1 MKFKSIL
8 LSSLLALGCTAAS
21 AQEAKTV
28 NVFNPHG
35 YLQVQIGGQ
44 ETLGEIGF
52 GDLLS
57 PNVQI
62 GYGYNFNKVV
72 GARISVNAWQSKAG
86 QEFLGQTYKWKWNY
100 AAPMVDAT
108 FNLSNLFCGF
118 NPNRVVN
125 VSVFAGIGANI
136 AWGNKEAATAQSN
149 MNAAYNNLLNQE
161 YNKYVNENVYDNPLF
176 PKDLLEALKK
186 DPKFNANL
194 PYGPN
199 LVADAYKNAKSDPA
213 LSYLWD
219 DTKVRLTGRVG
230 ANVDFRVSERV
241 SLGLEVS
248 ANTLNDRYNSKKA
261 GNSDWYFNA
270 LVGAKFTLGKSY
282 TTKTVPAP
290 KPVEKIIERIIEKP
304 VVAPA
309 PKTEA
314 KQEAVEENFR
324 RDIFFPIGNSNIAK
338 SQTTKIAEI
347 VDFMKENPDAKITL
361 TGYADK
367 GTGSESFND
376 KIAARRAQTVYNTL
390 AAKGVAKNRMIKK
403 SEGSR
408 VQPFEENDMNRV
420 TICIAK

>member
-57 PNVQI
+57 PNVQV

-72 GARISVNAWQSKAG
+72 GARVSLNAWQSKAG
-86 QEFLGQTYKWKWNY
+86 QDFLGQTYKWKWNY
-100 AAPMVDAT
+100 VAPMVDAT

-118 NPNRVVN
+118 NPNRLVN
-125 VSVFAGIGANI
+125 VGVFAGIGANI
-136 AWGNKEAATAQSN
+136 AWGNDEAATAQSN
-149 MNAAYNNLLNQE
+149 MNTAYTNLINSAYGNVNIPE
-161 YNKYVNENVYDNPLF
+161 INKV
-176 PKDLLEALKK
+176 
-186 DPKFNANL
+186 
-194 PYGPN
+194 
-199 LVADAYKNAKSDPA
+199 AKSDPA

-219 DTKVRLTGRVG
+219 GSKVRLTGRVG

-304 VVAPA
+304 APAPA
-309 PKTEA
+309 PKVES
-314 KQEAVEENFR
+314 KVVEENFR
-324 RDIFFPIGNSNIAK
+324 RDIFFPIGNTNIAK

-347 VDFMKENPDAKITL
+347 VEYMKENPDAKITL

-367 GTGSESFND
+367 GTGSAAFND

-403 SEGSR
+403 SMGSR

>member
-57 PNVQI
+57 PNVQV

-72 GARISVNAWQSKAG
+72 GARVSLNAWQSKAG

-100 AAPMVDAT
+100 VAPMVDAT

-118 NPNRVVN
+118 NPNRLVN
-125 VSVFAGIGANI
+125 VGVFAGIGANI
-136 AWGNKEAATAQSN
+136 AWGNDEAATAQSN
-149 MNAAYNNLLNQE
+149 MKTAYTNLINSAYGTTTIPE
-161 YNKYVNENVYDNPLF
+161 ANKV
-176 PKDLLEALKK
+176 
-186 DPKFNANL
+186 
-194 PYGPN
+194 
-199 LVADAYKNAKSDPA
+199 AKSDPA

-219 DTKVRLTGRVG
+219 GSKVRLTGRVG

-304 VVAPA
+304 APAPA
-309 PKTEA
+309 PKTET
-314 KQEAVEENFR
+314 KQEAVDENFR

-347 VDFMKENPDAKITL
+347 VTFMKENPDAKITL

-367 GTGSESFND
+367 GTGSAAFND

-390 AAKGVAKNRMIKK
+390 AAKGVAKSRMIKK
-403 SEGSR
+403 SMGSR

>member
-57 PNVQI
+57 PNVQV

-72 GARISVNAWQSKAG
+72 GARVSLNAWQSKAG

-100 AAPMVDAT
+100 VAPMVDAT

-118 NPNRVVN
+118 NPNRLVN
-125 VSVFAGIGANI
+125 VGVFAGIGANI
-136 AWGNKEAATAQSN
+136 AWGNDEATTAQSN
-149 MNAAYNNLLNQE
+149 MKTAYTNLINSAYGTTTPE
-161 YNKYVNENVYDNPLF
+161 ANKV
-176 PKDLLEALKK
+176 
-186 DPKFNANL
+186 
-194 PYGPN
+194 
-199 LVADAYKNAKSDPA
+199 AKSDPA

-219 DTKVRLTGRVG
+219 GSKVRLTGRVG

-282 TTKTVPAP
+282 TTKTIPAP

-304 VVAPA
+304 APAPA
-309 PKTEA
+309 PKVES
-314 KQEAVEENFR
+314 KVVEENFR
-324 RDIFFPIGNSNIAK
+324 RDIFFPIGNTNIAK
-338 SQTTKIAEI
+338 SQRTKIAEI
-347 VDFMKENPDAKITL
+347 VEYMKENPDAKITL

-367 GTGSESFND
+367 GTGSVRFND
-376 KIAARRAQTVYNTL
+376 KIAARRALTVYNTL
-390 AAKGVAKNRMIKK
+390 AAKGVAKSRMIKQSK
-403 SEGSR
+403 GCR

>member
-57 PNVQI
+57 PNVQV

-72 GARISVNAWQSKAG
+72 GARVSLNAWQSKAG

-100 AAPMVDAT
+100 VAPMVDAT

-118 NPNRVVN
+118 NPNRLVN
-125 VSVFAGIGANI
+125 VGVFAGIGANI
-136 AWGNKEAATAQSN
+136 AWGNDEAATAQSN
-149 MNAAYNNLLNQE
+149 MNAAYTNLINSAYGTTTIPE
-161 YNKYVNENVYDNPLF
+161 ANKV
-176 PKDLLEALKK
+176 
-186 DPKFNANL
+186 
-194 PYGPN
+194 
-199 LVADAYKNAKSDPA
+199 AKSDPA

-219 DTKVRLTGRVG
+219 GSKVRLTGRVG

-290 KPVEKIIERIIEKP
+290 KPVEKIIERFIEKP
-304 VVAPA
+304 APA
-309 PKTEA
+309 PVPKTET
-314 KQEAVEENFR
+314 KQEAVDENFR

-347 VDFMKENPDAKITL
+347 VTFMKENPDAKITL

-367 GTGSESFND
+367 GTGSAAFND

-390 AAKGVAKNRMIKK
+390 AAKGVAKSRMIKK
-403 SEGSR
+403 SMGSR

>member
-57 PNVQI
+57 PNVQV

-72 GARISVNAWQSKAG
+72 GARVSLNAWQSKAG

-100 AAPMVDAT
+100 VAPMVDAT

-118 NPNRVVN
+118 NPNRLVN
-125 VSVFAGIGANI
+125 VGVFAGIGANI
-136 AWGNKEAATAQSN
+136 AWGNDEAATAQSN
-149 MNAAYNNLLNQE
+149 MKTAYTNLINSAYGTTTPE
-161 YNKYVNENVYDNPLF
+161 ANKV
-176 PKDLLEALKK
+176 
-186 DPKFNANL
+186 
-194 PYGPN
+194 
-199 LVADAYKNAKSDPA
+199 AKSDPA

-219 DTKVRLTGRVG
+219 GSKVRLTGRVG

-270 LVGAKFTLGKSY
+270 LVGAKFTLGKTY
-282 TTKTVPAP
+282 TTKTIPAP

-304 VVAPA
+304 APAPA
-309 PKTEA
+309 PKTET

-347 VDFMKENPDAKITL
+347 VTFMKENPDAKITL

-367 GTGSESFND
+367 GTGSAAFND

-390 AAKGVAKNRMIKK
+390 AAKGVAKSRMIKK
-403 SEGSR
+403 SMGSR

>member
-57 PNVQI
+57 PNVQV

-72 GARISVNAWQSKAG
+72 GARVSLNAWQSKAG

-100 AAPMVDAT
+100 VAPMVDAT

-118 NPNRVVN
+118 NPNRLVN
-125 VSVFAGIGANI
+125 VGVFAGIGANI
-136 AWGNKEAATAQSN
+136 AWGNDEATTAQSN
-149 MNAAYNNLLNQE
+149 MKTAYTNLINSAYGTTTIPE
-161 YNKYVNENVYDNPLF
+161 ANKV
-176 PKDLLEALKK
+176 
-186 DPKFNANL
+186 
-194 PYGPN
+194 
-199 LVADAYKNAKSDPA
+199 AKSDPA

-219 DTKVRLTGRVG
+219 GSKVRLTGRVG

-270 LVGAKFTLGKSY
+270 LVGAKFTLGKTY
-282 TTKTVPAP
+282 TTKTIPAP

-304 VVAPA
+304 APAPA
-309 PKTEA
+309 PKTET
-314 KQEAVEENFR
+314 KQEAVDENFR

-347 VDFMKENPDAKITL
+347 VTFMKENPDAKITL

-367 GTGSESFND
+367 GTGSAAFND

-390 AAKGVAKNRMIKK
+390 AAKGVAKSRMIKQSK
-403 SEGSR
+403 GCR

>member
-57 PNVQI
+57 PNVQV

-72 GARISVNAWQSKAG
+72 GARVSLNAWQSKAG

-100 AAPMVDAT
+100 VAPMVDAT

-118 NPNRVVN
+118 NPNRLVN
-125 VSVFAGIGANI
+125 VGVFAGIGANI
-136 AWGNKEAATAQSN
+136 AWGNDEAATAQSN
-149 MNAAYNNLLNQE
+149 MNAAYTNLINSAYGTTTPE
-161 YNKYVNENVYDNPLF
+161 ANKV
-176 PKDLLEALKK
+176 
-186 DPKFNANL
+186 
-194 PYGPN
+194 
-199 LVADAYKNAKSDPA
+199 AKSDPA

-219 DTKVRLTGRVG
+219 GSKVRLTGRVG

-261 GNSDWYFNA
+261 GNADWYFNA
-270 LVGAKFTLGKSY
+270 LVGAKFTLGKTY
-282 TTKTVPAP
+282 TTKTIPAP
-290 KPVEKIIERIIEKP
+290 KPVEKIIERVIEKQIVP
-304 VVAPA
+304 APA
-309 PKTEA
+309 P
-314 KQEAVEENFR
+314 VETKKEVAAEEFR
-324 RDIFFPIGNSNIAK
+324 RDIFFTIGNSVIAK
-338 SQTTKIAEI
+338 SQASKITEI
-347 VDFMKENPDAKITL
+347 VNYMKENPDAKITL

-367 GTGSESFND
+367 GTGSDAIND
-376 KIAARRAQTVYNTL
+376 KVAARRAQTVYNAL
-390 AAKGVAKNRMIKK
+390 AAKGVAKSRMIKK
-403 SEGSR
+403 SAGSR
-408 VQPFEENDMNRV
+408 VQPFSENGMNRV

>member
-57 PNVQI
+57 PNVQV

-72 GARISVNAWQSKAG
+72 GARVSLNAWQSKAG

-100 AAPMVDAT
+100 VAPMVDAT

-118 NPNRVVN
+118 NPNRLVN
-125 VSVFAGIGANI
+125 VGVFAGIGANI
-136 AWGNKEAATAQSN
+136 AWGNDEATTAQSN
-149 MNAAYNNLLNQE
+149 MNAAYTNLINSAYGTTTIPE
-161 YNKYVNENVYDNPLF
+161 ANKV
-176 PKDLLEALKK
+176 
-186 DPKFNANL
+186 
-194 PYGPN
+194 
-199 LVADAYKNAKSDPA
+199 AKSDPA

-219 DTKVRLTGRVG
+219 DSKVRLTGRVG

-248 ANTLNDRYNSKKA
+248 ANTLNDHYNSKKA
-261 GNSDWYFNA
+261 GNADWYFNA
-270 LVGAKFTLGKSY
+270 LVGAKFTLGKTY
-282 TTKTVPAP
+282 TTKTIPAP

-304 VVAPA
+304 APAPA
-309 PKTEA
+309 PKTET
-314 KQEAVEENFR
+314 KQEAVDENFR

-347 VDFMKENPDAKITL
+347 VTFMKENPDAKITL

-367 GTGSESFND
+367 GTGSAAFND

-390 AAKGVAKNRMIKK
+390 AAKGVAKSRMIKK
-403 SEGSR
+403 SMGSR